1 MTDSGFIHV
10 STNDPISFILV
21 AIILLHTCTYYQGRN
36 RDTDIE
42 NGWVGIAGEGE
53 REMNW
58 EIRFEIN
65 TLPCVK

>member
-42 NGWVGIAGEGE
+42 NGYGDNVGRGESGLWD
-53 REMNW
+53 R
-58 EIRFEIN
+58 
-65 TLPCVK
+65 LGD